1 MIVILSMMIK
11 IMMMMMMIKVVME
24 ETIIITAVI
33 LTGSVTA
40 TFQYVYL
47 DDCVIPDEQ
56 QGRRLEGCLW
66 RSLPCL

>member
-1 MIVILSMMIK
+1 MIVILSMMI
-11 IMMMMMMIKVVME
+11 IIMMMMIKVVME
-24 ETIIITAVI
+24 GTIIITAII

>member
-1 MIVILSMMIK
+1 MIVILSMMI
-11 IMMMMMMIKVVME
+11 IIMMMMIKVFME
-24 ETIIITAVI
+24 ETIIITAII

>member
-1 MIVILSMMIK
+1 MIVILSMMI
-11 IMMMMMMIKVVME
+11 IIMMMMIKVVME
-24 ETIIITAVI
+24 ETIIITAII

-47 DDCVIPDEQ
+47 DDFIIPDEQ
-56 QGRRLEGCLW
+56 QGMRLEGCLW